1 MKRLTFFLAIILVG
15 YLVYD
20 YFKKKSKT
28 KTTTTSTQPETIII
42 YNVVND
48 DLLKIAQQA
57 NKRIIDFESQL
68 EVTLYADSSVNYGQL
83 VCINNGH
90 CTVYDPFNDALNDLP
105 IGFSKQYGYAGA
117 QVKIQISGVFSGL
130 SGLEL
135 NTKYY
140 AGQSGTITKVAP
152 TSGMLRSVGYT
163 NELGSL
169 IIDFGQKVLL

>member
-1 MKRLTFFLAIILVG
+1 MKRLTFFLTIILVG

-20 YFKKKSKT
+20 YFKKKSAT
-28 KTTTTSTQPETIII
+28 KTTKSTQTETIII

-48 DLLKIAQQA
+48 DLLTIAEQA
-57 NKRIIDFESQL
+57 NKRIIDLESQL
-68 EVTLYADSSVNYGQL
+68 EITLFADSSVNYGQL

-90 CTVYDPFNDALNDLP
+90 CTVYDPMNPDLNDLP
-105 IGFSKQYGYAGA
+105 IGFSKQYGYQGS

>member
-1 MKRLTFFLAIILVG
+1 MKRLTFFLTIILVG

-20 YFKKKSKT
+20 YFKKKSAT
-28 KTTTTSTQPETIII
+28 KSTTSNHPETIII

-48 DLLKIAQQA
+48 DLLNIAEQA
-57 NKRIIDFESQL
+57 NKRILDLESQL
-68 EVTLYADSSVNYGQL
+68 EVTLFADSSVNYGQL

-105 IGFSKQYGYAGA
+105 IGFSKQYGYQGA

-140 AGQSGTITKVAP
+140 AGQNGTITKVAP

-169 IIDFGQKVLL
+169 IIDFGQKVEL

>member
-1 MKRLTFFLAIILVG
+1 MKKLTWILTIGVIS

-20 YFKKKSKT
+20 YFKKKSAT
-28 KTTTTSTQPETIII
+28 KSTTTTQPETIII

-48 DLLKIAQQA
+48 DLLKIAEQA
-57 NKRIIDFESQL
+57 NKRIIDLESQL
-68 EVTLYADSSVNYGQL
+68 EVSLFADSSVNYGQL

-105 IGFSKQYGYAGA
+105 IGFSKQYGYEGA

-140 AGQSGTITKVAP
+140 AGESGTITKIAP

-169 IIDFGQKVLL
+169 ILDFSQKIEL

>member
-1 MKRLTFFLAIILVG
+1 M
-15 YLVYD
+15 VYD
-20 YFKKKSKT
+20 YFKKKNAT
-28 KTTTTSTQPETIII
+28 KTTISTQPQSIVI
-42 YNVVND
+42 YNILND
-48 DLLKIAQQA
+48 DLLKIAEQS
-57 NKRIIDFESQL
+57 NKRILDLESQL
-68 EVTLYADSSVNYGQL
+68 EVTLFADSSVNYGQL

-90 CTVYDPFNDALNDLP
+90 CTVYDPMNPDLNDLP

-140 AGQSGTITKVAP
+140 AGESGTITKVAP

-169 IIDFGQKVLL
+169 IIDFSQKIVL

>member
-1 MKRLTFFLAIILVG
+1 MKRLTYLLTIILVG

-20 YFKKKSKT
+20 YFKKKNAT
-28 KTTTTSTQPETIII
+28 KTTTITQPETIII

-48 DLLKIAQQA
+48 DLLKIAEQA
-57 NKRIIDFESQL
+57 NRRILDLESQL
-68 EVTLYADSSVNYGQL
+68 EVSLFADSSVNYGQL

-140 AGQSGTITKVAP
+140 AGESVQ
-152 TSGMLRSVGYT
+152 LRRLHQHRGC
-163 NELGSL
+163 LGA
-169 IIDFGQKVLL
+169 